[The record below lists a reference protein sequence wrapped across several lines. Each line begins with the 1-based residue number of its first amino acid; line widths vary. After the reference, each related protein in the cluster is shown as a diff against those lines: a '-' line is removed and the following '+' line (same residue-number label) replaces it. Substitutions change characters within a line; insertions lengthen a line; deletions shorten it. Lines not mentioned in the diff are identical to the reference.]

1 MITQFCLISLCNTR
15 YKLVSKIILQRLKP
29 YIAKI
34 INPCKTGFVLSRR
47 TSDNIILV
55 QEIICT
61 MVRKIGPKGR
71 VALKLDLG
79 KAYD

>member
-1 MITQFCLISLCNTR
+1 MITQFCLISLCNTL

-34 INPCKTGFVLSRR
+34 INPCKAGFVLSRR

-61 MVRKIGPKGR
+61 MVRKIGPKGH